1 MKKNIYYVLISVFAV
16 SILLVGCKKTQYS
29 FGPIVTPTNLSIA
42 ATLQGVSTANP
53 AGDGSGNITISVTA
67 TNALSYKIY
76 WGTGDSVL
84 TTSGSASYTYTK
96 LDTNTFTV
104 TVNAIGTGGA
114 TTTLSK
120 QIKILYKYQIPTTI
134 ITMLTNGSSR
144 NWMIAKDLAG
154 HFGVGPTSSFT
165 PDWYQAQ
172 PNEKPACAYA
182 GTITFTQAGA
192 NTVTM
197 NDNNLGS
204 SFIIAAA
211 TPFYGQSGGDGCY
224 VINTGGTKTLGF
236 SGANSGSNASNSTG
250 VQFNVPGTG
259 LVNFGTGGVTY
270 EIISLTNSAM
280 VLRNIG
286 ADGNAWYQ
294 TLKAL

>member
-1 MKKNIYYVLISVFAV
+1 MKKNIYYVLIFVFAV

-53 AGDGSGNITISVTA
+53 TGDGSGNISISVSA

-84 TTSGSASYTYTK
+84 TTGGSVSYKYTK

-134 ITMLTNGSSR
+134 ISMLTNGSSR
-144 NWMIAKDLAG
+144 NWMIAKDIAG

-192 NTVTM
+192 NSVTM

-204 SFIIAAA
+204 SFIIGAA
-211 TPFYGQSGGDGCY
+211 TAFYGQSGGDGCY
-224 VINTGGTKTLGF
+224 VVNTGGTKTLGF
-236 SGANSGSNASNSTG
+236 SGANSGSSASNSTG

>member
-1 MKKNIYYVLISVFAV
+1 MKKNISHFLIFVFTAC
-16 SILLVGCKKTQYS
+16 IMLVGCKKAQYS
-29 FGPIVTPTNLSIA
+29 FGPIKTPSNLSIT
-42 ATLQGVSTANP
+42 ATLQGLNTANP
-53 AGDGSGNITISVTA
+53 TGDGSGNISVSVNA

-84 TTSGSASYTYTK
+84 TTTGSASYKYTK
-96 LDTNTFTV
+96 LDTNTFTL

-114 TTTLSK
+114 TSTLSK
-120 QIKILYKYQIPTTI
+120 QIKILYKYQIPGSI
-134 ITMLTNGSSR
+134 ITLLTNGSSK
-144 NWMIAKDLAG
+144 NWMIAKDVAG

-182 GTITFTQAGA
+182 GTITFTQLSA
-192 NTVTM
+192 NTITM

-204 SFIIAAA
+204 SFIIGAA
-211 TPFYGQSGGDGCY
+211 TAFYGQSGGDGCY

-236 SGANSGSNASNSTG
+236 SGATSGSNASNSTG
-250 VQFNVPGTG
+250 IQFNVPGTG

-270 EIISLTNSAM
+270 EIISLTNSVM

-286 ADGNAWYQ
+286 IDGNAWYQ
-294 TLKAL
+294 TLKAQ